1 MSISPTRFRY
11 GGDSMTHE
19 DGPKFS
25 GKHGA
30 DAQADPKTTD
40 RIKQNAV
47 NGEVACAVAFQIVD
61 QLNITPAK
69 VGKAIDLLDYR
80 IIKCQM
86 GLFGYRPDKK
96 AVKSQA
102 PEDQQL
108 EQAIRDALVDEKLAC
123 RDAWSLASRFNV
135 PKMTVS
141 GACEALGIK
150 IKPCQLGAF

>member
-1 MSISPTRFRY
+1 MAR
-11 GGDSMTHE
+11 E

-30 DAQADPKTTD
+30 NAQADPNATD
-40 RIKQNAV
+40 KIKQNAV
-47 NGEVACAVAFQIVD
+47 NGEVACAVAFKIAD
-61 QLNITPAK
+61 ELNITPAE

-80 IIKCQM
+80 IMKCQL
-86 GLFGYRPDKK
+86 GLFGYLPDKK
-96 AVKSQA
+96 RVKPKA

-108 EQAIRDALVDEKLAC
+108 EQAIRDALVDEKLVC
-123 RDAWSLASRFNV
+123 GDAWSIASRFKV

-141 GACEALGIK
+141 AACEALGIK